1 MNDRRF
7 LFLVASTREPGHVGK
22 TESHGCVRM
31 TNWDALRVADAVDT
45 SVPVVMQ
52 E

>member
-1 MNDRRF
+1 M
-7 LFLVASTREPGHVGK
+7 
-22 TESHGCVRM
+22 RM